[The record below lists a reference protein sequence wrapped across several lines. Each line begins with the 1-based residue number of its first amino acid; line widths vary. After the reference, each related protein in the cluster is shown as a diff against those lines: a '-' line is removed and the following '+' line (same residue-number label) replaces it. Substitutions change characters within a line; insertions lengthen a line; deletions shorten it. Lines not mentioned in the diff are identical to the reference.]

1 MAQTVNM
8 VIDQGS
14 TYTHILDVEQLIYD
28 DRPFDTI
35 TNPWIPFSLTGY
47 SAYQH
52 IRKSVDDSKI
62 LIQNTSA
69 NGAIQL
75 GANGRLTITF
85 SADSTSALT
94 IPQKGQIILYHDVFL
109 VNGSYKKKIAVGNV
123 TVKKAVTRNY

>member
-1 MAQTVNM
+1 M

-14 TYTHILDVEQLIYD
+14 TYIHILDVEQLTYD
-28 DRPFDTI
+28 DRPYHAT
-35 TNPWIPFSLTGY
+35 TNPYIPFVFTGY

-52 IRKSVDDSKI
+52 IRKSVDDNKI
-62 LIQNTSA
+62 LIQNTTA

-94 IPQKGQIILYHDVFL
+94 IPQNGLIVLYHDVFL